1 MKRHATPDE
10 MFPVLCLT
18 SAASQLRW
26 HHAELWQEFSLDK
39 NRFVW
44 AQDQLYAA
52 WPLQLHKHLREVE
65 HLHTR
70 LREIGLGEQTVL
82 SVLLLTVNN
91 SLRCHP
97 RRPQTH
103 LKDIWMPKFRW
114 KDNRSQGWQP
124 VTTERNLI
132 SKEKT
137 EKWVVVSFDPSA
149 FENAFSTDMGAFLSI
164 VTENEDVWVL
174 FPHSHTTLTQKARPS
189 FLMSPGE
196 MSMAVIPT
204 CCSSH
209 ISERFAQ
216 RPTSSAPV

>member
-1 MKRHATPDE
+1 MLRPEEMKRRATPDE
-10 MFPVLCLT
+10 MLPVLCLT
-18 SAASQLRW
+18 SAALWLCW
-26 HHAELWQEFSLDK
+26 HHMELWLEFSLEK

-52 WPLQLHKHLREVE
+52 WPLQLRKHLWEAE

-70 LREIGLGEQTVL
+70 LRAIGLGEQTVL

-103 LKDIWMPKFRW
+103 LKDISMSKFRW
-114 KDNRSQGWQP
+114 RDNRSRGWQS

-137 EKWVVVSFDPSA
+137 EKWVWGLIWP
-149 FENAFSTDMGAFLSI
+149 
-164 VTENEDVWVL
+164 
-174 FPHSHTTLTQKARPS
+174 K
-189 FLMSPGE
+189 
-196 MSMAVIPT
+196 
-204 CCSSH
+204 H
-209 ISERFAQ
+209 IWKRF
-216 RPTSSAPV
+216 